1 MTRRRVRGIAAL
13 LALGLV
19 GPGAAAADAVVRG
32 RVTLD
37 LPGTAFADLGPV
49 VVYLDGGPTAG
60 KPAGDMPSVH
70 QKDARFAP
78 SFLAIAAGQNVAMP
92 NDDRI
97 FHNVFSYSKPNDFDL
112 GLYPSGQSRTV
123 PFRHPGV
130 AKLYCSIHES
140 MNGAIFVSPTP
151 WFAVVGAD
159 GTFAVPGAPPGHWH
173 LRTWNEKLPD
183 TDRSIEVPAAGDLA
197 LQVSLIPG
205 N

>member
-1 MTRRRVRGIAAL
+1 M
-13 LALGLV
+13 
-19 GPGAAAADAVVRG
+19 RG

-37 LPGTAFADLGPV
+37 LPGTALADVGPV
-49 VVYLDGGPTAG
+49 VVYLDGGPTTG
-60 KPAGDMPSVH
+60 KPAADMPAVH

-78 SFLAIAAGQNVAMP
+78 SFLAVAAGQNVAMP

-130 AKLYCSIHES
+130 VKLYCSIHES
-140 MNGAIFVSPTP
+140 MNGAIFVAPTP

-159 GTFAVPGAPPGHWH
+159 GGFALRGAPPGRWH

-183 TDRSIEVPAAGDLA
+183 TDRSIDVPAAGDLA

-205 N
+205 S